1 MPQHRTVSRRAV
13 AAWALYDA
21 ATQPVFTLLA
31 TFVFAPFFVSR
42 LMDDP
47 AEGQALWGVAAGTA
61 GLIVGLA
68 TPPLGAIADRTG
80 GRKLWIA
87 GFSLLIVLGASAL
100 WFAVP
105 GSAYAVPIAL
115 GGFVVATV
123 GAECATA
130 FTNAMMPTLAPPER
144 IGRLSGLGWAT
155 GYVGGLI
162 ALAIALLLFSADPED
177 GLTLAGIAPIL
188 GLDPATS
195 EGDRAAG
202 PFSAL
207 WYLVFAAPLFLFTP
221 DVTAGSPRGAVT
233 AGLRDLWRTLKSLRR
248 SPDLALFLA
257 AHMLYV
263 DGLTALFAFGG
274 IYGAGALGW
283 GPIETGVFGVL
294 VIVSGIVGSLVGGW
308 LDDRVGPERVVA
320 WSLGLLTAAA
330 VAIASIDRARIL
342 FVVPVTPPV
351 PDDALFSSAPE
362 RLFIGLALVLGAA
375 SGPLQASSRSLL
387 VRLAPKEKLTQAFG
401 LFALSG
407 KVTSFLGPF
416 AVAAV
421 TALTDSQRVG
431 VSVLIA
437 FFLGGAALLGAV
449 RVPDARD

>member
-1 MPQHRTVSRRAV
+1 MNAHRPVSRRAV

-31 TFVFAPFFVSR
+31 TFVFAPFFVAR

-47 AEGQALWGVAAGTA
+47 AEGQTLWGLAAGTA

-80 GRKLWIA
+80 GRKTWIA
-87 GFSLLIVLGASAL
+87 GFSVLIVLGASAL
-100 WFAVP
+100 WFALP
-105 GSAYAVPIAL
+105 GAPYAVPLAL
-115 GGFVVATV
+115 GGFVVATI

-155 GYVGGLI
+155 GYVGGLV

-177 GLTLAGIAPIL
+177 DLTLAGIAPIL
-188 GLDPATS
+188 GLDPAAF
-195 EGDRAAG
+195 EGDRASG

-207 WYLVFAAPLFLFTP
+207 WYLVFAAPLFLLVP
-221 DVTAGSPRGAVT
+221 DVAGGVPRGAAR
-233 AGLRDLWRTLKSLRR
+233 AGLRDLGETLRSLRR
-248 SPDLALFLA
+248 QPDLTLFLL

-283 GPIETGVFGVL
+283 GPIETGVFGIL
-294 VIVSGIVGSLVGGW
+294 VILSGIVGSLVGGW

-362 RLFIGLALVLGAA
+362 RLFIGLALVLGGA

-449 RVPDARD
+449 RVPDARG

>member
-1 MPQHRTVSRRAV
+1 MPLHRTVSRRAV

-115 GGFVVATV
+115 GGFVVATI

-162 ALAIALLLFSADPED
+162 ALAVALLLFSADPED

-188 GLDPATS
+188 GLDPATF

-221 DVTAGSPRGAVT
+221 DVAAGFPRGAVR
-233 AGLRDLWRTLKSLRR
+233 AGLSDLWRTLKSLRR

-294 VIVSGIVGSLVGGW
+294 VIVSGIFGSLVGGW

-416 AVAAV
+416 AVAGV

-449 RVPDARD
+449 RVPEARR

>member
-115 GGFVVATV
+115 GGFVIATI

-162 ALAIALLLFSADPED
+162 ALAIALLLFSADLED

-195 EGDRAAG
+195 AGDRAAG

-221 DVTAGSPRGAVT
+221 DVAAGSPRGAVK
-233 AGLRDLWRTLKSLRR
+233 AGLSDLWRTLKSLRR

-294 VIVSGIVGSLVGGW
+294 VIVSGIGGSLVGGW
-308 LDDRVGPERVVA
+308 LDDRLGPERVVA

>member
-1 MPQHRTVSRRAV
+1 MNAHRPVSRRAV

-31 TFVFAPFFVSR
+31 TFVFAPFFVAR

-47 AEGQALWGVAAGTA
+47 AEGQTLWGLAAGTA

-80 GRKLWIA
+80 GRKTWIA
-87 GFSLLIVLGASAL
+87 GFSVLIVLGASAL

-105 GSAYAVPIAL
+105 GAPYAVPLAL
-115 GGFVVATV
+115 GGFVVATI

-155 GYVGGLI
+155 GYVGGLV

-188 GLDPATS
+188 GLDPAAF
-195 EGDRAAG
+195 EGDRASG

-207 WYLVFAAPLFLFTP
+207 WYLVFAAPLFLLVP
-221 DVTAGSPRGAVT
+221 DVAGGVPRGAAR
-233 AGLRDLWRTLKSLRR
+233 AGLRDLGETLRSLRR
-248 SPDLALFLA
+248 QPDLTLFLL

-283 GPIETGVFGVL
+283 GPIETGVFGIL
-294 VIVSGIVGSLVGGW
+294 VILSGIVGSLVGGW

-362 RLFIGLALVLGAA
+362 RLFIVLALVLGGA

-449 RVPDARD
+449 RVPDARG